1 MRACVL
7 LCLAACG
14 SSPHGSGSADAPGFS
29 GHPDGVTGLVDAA
42 PDGAAASK
50 RSIFIIPMENEPSS
64 AIYGNTTYAPYI
76 NSLMSQA
83 AVATKFQDELP
94 ALVSEPHYVWMEA
107 GTNQFTDVTFTT
119 DANPS
124 GSHSTSST
132 AHLTTQLNAAHIS
145 WMSYQQGMA
154 ANTCPVSGVTSTD
167 VVYAPKHDPMV
178 FFQDIAGNPP
188 VANNALCVAHHKPY
202 AAFEADLMAG
212 NVAAYNFITPD
223 LCHDMH
229 GDSSCTQGT
238 ATNAN
243 IKAGDDWLAAELP
256 RILTYANAHD
266 GVVFLVWDEGDSS
279 NLIPFLALGPS
290 IKPGSYTTTYSHSSQ
305 LKSVEEML
313 GVPVL
318 ATVSSAND
326 FSDLFQPGTFP

>member
-1 MRACVL
+1 MGAVD
-7 LCLAACG
+7 
-14 SSPHGSGSADAPGFS
+14 SAS
-29 GHPDGVTGLVDAA
+29 
-42 PDGAAASK
+42 DGAAASK

-76 NSLMSQA
+76 NSLTSQA

-107 GTNQFTDVTFTT
+107 GTNQFSDVTFTT
-119 DANPS
+119 DAVPS
-124 GSHSTSST
+124 GTHSTSST
-132 AHLTTQLNAAHIS
+132 AHLTTQLDTAHIS
-145 WMSYQQGMA
+145 WMSYQQGMS
-154 ANTCPVSGVTSTD
+154 ANTCPVSGVTGTD
-167 VVYAPKHDPMV
+167 SVYAPKHDPMV
-178 FFQDIAGNPP
+178 FFQDISGNPP
-188 VANNALCVAHHKPY
+188 VASNALCKAHHKPY

-212 NVAAYNFITPD
+212 NVASYVFITPD

-238 ATNAN
+238 GTNAN

-290 IKPGSYTTTYSHSSQ
+290 IKPGSYATPYSHSSQ

-318 ATVSSAND
+318 PTVSSAND